1 MANVQATISVT
12 GTIYDEPLTNN
23 GELHASISLLHSS
36 SGAEEQD
43 SFDECTTS
51 PPAQNV
57 RKVARSKPE
66 GRVRRPSLY
75 GDLFGVQP
83 TKISQA
89 PFSTICT
96 RLSLMA

>member
-43 SFDECTTS
+43 SFD
-51 PPAQNV
+51 
-57 RKVARSKPE
+57 
-66 GRVRRPSLY
+66 
-75 GDLFGVQP
+75 
-83 TKISQA
+83 
-89 PFSTICT
+89 
-96 RLSLMA
+96 